1 MNVDILELSNDDN
14 ILTEIPNEKYNM
26 DTCNFSE
33 ISEIPQLSDV
43 SDISD
48 YEDENENENENDD
61 NDENYIIDEINVN
74 NSINNNSNV
83 ISVDS
88 NINDIDI
95 KNINDIKNLDDIENI
110 DEDIDYDIFFTPL
123 LNQKL
128 KTYFIYTNTNNE
140 IEKINQSTIDI
151 TDDTI
156 TKSLLLSLIK
166 KNKKINNIKYNLSSI
181 LVYNIHIGPSEIYNF
196 IKNPKDYKC
205 FYNLKKIETFQIK
218 PTIEFLQTY
227 NGLYFI
233 YYDIENNKLHN
244 NDHDNKKLINNI
256 KNNTTNDNTT
266 KDNNKKFNNT
276 RRIIIMPNN
285 KKTRINKKIK
295 IK

>member
-14 ILTEIPNEKYNM
+14 ILTEIQNEKHNM

-33 ISEIPQLSDV
+33 ISEIPELSDV

-48 YEDENENENENDD
+48 YENDENDD
-61 NDENYIIDEINVN
+61 NDENDIIDEINVN

-95 KNINDIKNLDDIENI
+95 ENIDHDIENI

-205 FYNLKKIETFQIK
+205 FYNLKKIESFQLK

-256 KNNTTNDNTT
+256 KNNTTKDNTIKDNTT